1 MSENEFVDCNT
12 DACTDRDLPEK
23 TLHFITHVK
32 CKDLYSPILMDVLKT
47 MRLMLDKKLEKE
59 VEVSHVQVME
69 QVRIHDH
76 DHEHNRRHD
85 QNPIPIMTINLDL
98 SCPSPWSRTCA
109 YHGHD
114 LDPRI
119 RCALRRGNTNPNA
132 NADMSVNNTPSK
144 TSPKVM
150 NDSSTRT
157 EFLWTALESVNVDDP
172 DEAESSSED
181 DDDEVDQAPEPVQ
194 QPPPYPRQQQVSSP
208 PSTTSKTS
216 KTKSKSALLRE
227 ETKAAENVLFSR

>member
-69 QVRIHDH
+69 QNTMWYAEHELLMRLVR
-76 DHEHNRRHD
+76 N
-85 QNPIPIMTINLDL
+85 Q
-98 SCPSPWSRTCA
+98 
-109 YHGHD
+109 
-114 LDPRI
+114 
-119 RCALRRGNTNPNA
+119 ALRRGNTNPNA

-194 QPPPYPRQQQVSSP
+194 QPPP
-208 PSTTSKTS
+208 
-216 KTKSKSALLRE
+216 
-227 ETKAAENVLFSR
+227 